1 MSVSKAGALMQLPK
15 QFLVLSTLLC
25 CMSLSASEQ
34 VYYRYLDVN
43 GVQVIN
49 SSIPPEY
56 AQRGYEVVTRYGRLI
71 KKVDPAMTG
80 EQLARRRSQV
90 ELKAWDAELMRRYS
104 SAAEIIEARK
114 RKLQT
119 VNGNI
124 RILSGNV
131 GTIDNRIHRKLGD
144 AADQERA
151 GRSVSKE
158 TLTQLKELK
167 VKRTNA
173 LEHIKLRQQEMQ
185 EIARRFDE
193 DLARFNKISAGL
205 Q

>member
-1 MSVSKAGALMQLPK
+1 MQLPK
-15 QFLVLSTLLC
+15 QFFAMIALLC
-25 CMSLSASEQ
+25 CMPLSASEQ
-34 VYYRYLDVN
+34 VFYRYFDIN

-49 SSIPPEY
+49 SSIPPDY

-71 KKVDPAMTG
+71 KTVKPAMTG
-80 EQLARRRSQV
+80 EQLARRLSQE
-90 ELKAWDAELMRRYS
+90 ELRVWDAELMRRYS

-124 RILSGNV
+124 RILKGNV

-158 TLTQLKELK
+158 TLMQLKELK
-167 VKRTNA
+167 VKRVNA

-185 EIARRFDE
+185 EIALRFDE
-193 DLARFNKISAGL
+193 DLARFNKISGSL
-205 Q
+205 P